1 MRKSKVLFALLPL
14 AGLLMEPAF
23 AATPAKPASVSKL
36 VAAVNIPYEQF
47 TLANGLRVIVHTD
60 RKAPVVAVSIWYDVG
75 SKHEPK
81 GKTGF
86 AHLFEHLMFNGSEN
100 VPGDFFEPLQQI
112 GATDLNGTTWFDRTN
127 YFETVPTAALDRTLF
142 MEADRMG
149 HLLGGITQGKLNN
162 QRSVVQNEK
171 RQGDTQPYGLTEY
184 AQIAGL
190 FPPDHPY
197 GHSTIGSMA
206 DLDAASLDD
215 VKGWFRQHYGP
226 NNAVLVLAGDID
238 VPAAR
243 ALVEKHFGGF
253 AAGPKQQPVSAPI
266 PTLSAPKY
274 EVMKDQ
280 VATTRLYRW
289 WVAPGL
295 NDPDTVPL
303 SVGMAV
309 LGGLASSR
317 LDNALVRDEK
327 LAVGV
332 TASLQTF
339 AQMSIAEITAD
350 VRPGADVA
358 QVNKR
363 LDGILG
369 ELMAKGPNADEVQR
383 VATRAVSAKIS
394 GLESVGGFG
403 GKAVA
408 LAEGALYSNDP
419 DYYRKEMTAYASA
432 TPASVRA
439 AMQKWLSRPVYA
451 LTVEPGERAAYEEA
465 ARVDPPSVPEE
476 VAVLDPSKLPAVGSF
491 SALTFPAI
499 ERSRLSNGIQVYF
512 ARRTA
517 VPTVQVNVSF
527 DAGFAA
533 DPKDA
538 LGTQSLMLRVM
549 REGTKTRNSR
559 QLAEESERL
568 GANISS
574 GASLDRTG
582 IGISSLSANLGLS
595 LDLLADIVRNPA
607 FAPEEVNRV
616 RAQQLAAI
624 AAELQDPGAIAAR
637 MLPNL
642 LWGKDHP
649 YAVPGSGS
657 GDAAVVKALT
667 PAQLSA
673 FHDRWLRPETASI
686 FVVGDTTLSALIPL
700 LEQSFGSWK
709 GGGEARPVK
718 DFNVPVPAPRARIVL
733 IDRPN
738 APQST
743 ISAGVVLDR
752 TGRDDLV
759 RLRAANDVFGG
770 SFLSRI
776 NSDLRETKGWSYG
789 VRSGIGGEENKV
801 TFSIRAP
808 VQADRTGDSIRALQ
822 AQLGDFTGKSGITSA
837 ELERTVNGDIREL
850 PGSFETSGA
859 VLASV
864 QRIIALGRPDNYY
877 ETLPQKYLAMTAP
890 GLDQEF
896 RNVIDPKSLV
906 WVVVGDAKKVRP
918 QLDGLGLP
926 VEEMTLSAAN

>member
-1 MRKSKVLFALLPL
+1 MRKNPALFALLPL
-14 AGLLMEPAF
+14 AGLSMAPG
-23 AATPAKPASVSKL
+23 KPAPVSKL

-60 RKAPVVAVSIWYDVG
+60 RKAPVVAVSVWYDVG

-149 HLLGGITQGKLNN
+149 HLLGGITQGKLDN

-184 AQIAGL
+184 AQISGL

-197 GHSTIGSMA
+197 GHTTIGSMA
-206 DLDAASLDD
+206 DLDKASLED

-238 VPAAR
+238 VPTAR
-243 ALVEKHFGGF
+243 TLVEKRFGSF
-253 AAGPKQQPVSAPI
+253 AAGPKQVPIAAPI
-266 PTLSAPKY
+266 PTLAAPKS

-289 WVAPGL
+289 WVVPGL
-295 NDPDTVPL
+295 NNPDTVPL

-332 TASLQTF
+332 SASLQTF

-358 QVNKR
+358 LVNKR
-363 LDGILG
+363 LDALLSD
-369 ELMAKGPNADEVQR
+369 LMTKGPNADEVQR
-383 VATRAVSAKIS
+383 VATRAVSAKIA

-419 DYYRKEMTAYASA
+419 DQYRKELAEYARA
-432 TPASVRA
+432 TPASVRVA
-439 AMQKWLSRPVYA
+439 LQKWLSRPVFA
-451 LTVEPGERAAYEEA
+451 LTVEPGERTAYEEA
-465 ARVDPPSVPEE
+465 TRVDPPSAPEE
-476 VAVLDPSKLPAVGSF
+476 TAVLDPSKLPPVGAF
-491 SALTFPAI
+491 SALSFPAI
-499 ERSRLSNGIQVYF
+499 ERARLSNGIPVYF

-538 LGTQSLMLRVM
+538 LGTQALTLRVM

-559 QLAEESERL
+559 QIAEESERL
-568 GANISS
+568 GSNISS

-582 IGISSLSANLGLS
+582 IGISALSANLGLS

-607 FAPEEVNRV
+607 FAPDEVNRV
-616 RAQQLAAI
+616 RTQQLAGI
-624 AAELQDPGAIAAR
+624 AAELKDPGAIAAR
-637 MLPNL
+637 ALPTL
-642 LWGKDHP
+642 LP
-649 YAVPGSGS
+649 MPFP
-657 GDAAVVKALT
+657 AAEAGTRLW
-667 PAQLSA
+667 S
-673 FHDRWLRPETASI
+673 RP
-686 FVVGDTTLSALIPL
+686 
-700 LEQSFGSWK
+700 
-709 GGGEARPVK
+709 
-718 DFNVPVPAPRARIVL
+718 
-733 IDRPN
+733 
-738 APQST
+738 
-743 ISAGVVLDR
+743 
-752 TGRDDLV
+752 
-759 RLRAANDVFGG
+759 
-770 SFLSRI
+770 
-776 NSDLRETKGWSYG
+776 
-789 VRSGIGGEENKV
+789 
-801 TFSIRAP
+801 
-808 VQADRTGDSIRALQ
+808 
-822 AQLGDFTGKSGITSA
+822 
-837 ELERTVNGDIREL
+837 
-850 PGSFETSGA
+850 
-859 VLASV
+859 
-864 QRIIALGRPDNYY
+864 
-877 ETLPQKYLAMTAP
+877 
-890 GLDQEF
+890 
-896 RNVIDPKSLV
+896 
-906 WVVVGDAKKVRP
+906 
-918 QLDGLGLP
+918 
-926 VEEMTLSAAN
+926 

>member
-1 MRKSKVLFALLPL
+1 MRKSLALVTLFPLVALTVPPVL
-14 AGLLMEPAF
+14 
-23 AATPAKPASVSKL
+23 AAPAKPAPVSTL
-36 VAAVNIPYEQF
+36 VKAVDIPYTQF

-60 RKAPVVAVSIWYDVG
+60 RKAPVVAVSVWYDVG

-149 HLLGGITQGKLNN
+149 RLLGGITQGKLDN

-171 RQGDTQPYGLTEY
+171 RQGDTQPFGLVEY

-190 FPPDHPY
+190 FPADHPY

-215 VKGWFRQHYGP
+215 VKDWFRQHYGP

-238 VPAAR
+238 AATAR
-243 ALVEKHFGGF
+243 TLVERHFGGF
-253 AAGPKQQPVSAPI
+253 AAGPRQKPVSAPI
-266 PTLSAPKY
+266 PTLAAPKS
-274 EVMKDQ
+274 EIMKDQ

-317 LDNALVRDEK
+317 LDNALVREEK

-350 VRPGADVA
+350 VRPGVDPALVG
-358 QVNKR
+358 KR
-363 LDGILG
+363 LDELLAS
-369 ELMAKGPNADEVQR
+369 LMAKGPSADEVQR
-383 VATRAVSAKIS
+383 VATRAVSSKIA

-408 LAEGALYSNDP
+408 LAEGALYINDP
-419 DYYRKEMTAYASA
+419 DYYKKELAEYART
-432 TPASVRA
+432 TPETVKA
-439 AMQKWLSRPVYA
+439 AMAKWLSRPVYA
-451 LTVEPGERAAYEEA
+451 LTVEPGARVAYEEA
-465 ARVDPPSVPEE
+465 KRVESPAAPEE
-476 VAVLDPSKLPAVGSF
+476 AAALDLSKLPAVGSF
-491 SALTFPAI
+491 AGLSFPAI
-499 ERSRLSNGIQVYF
+499 ERARLANGIEVYF

-527 DAGFAA
+527 DVGYAA

-538 LGTQSLMLRVM
+538 LGTQALMLRVM

-559 QLAEESERL
+559 QLAEEGERL
-568 GANISS
+568 GATIAT
-574 GASLDRTG
+574 GASLDRTN
-582 IGISSLSANLGLS
+582 IGVSALSANLGLS
-595 LDLLADIVRNPA
+595 LDLLADMVRNPA
-607 FAPEEVNRV
+607 FAPGEVDRV
-616 RAQQLAAI
+616 RVQQLAAI
-624 AAELQDPGAIAAR
+624 AAELKDPGAIAAR
-637 MLPNL
+637 TMPIL
-642 LWGKDHP
+642 LWGKAHP

-667 PAQLSA
+667 PAQLSG
-673 FHDRWLRPETASI
+673 FHARWLRPETAKI
-686 FVVGDTTLSALIPL
+686 FVAGDITMKELLPL
-700 LEQSFGSWK
+700 LERSFGGWK
-709 GGGEARPVK
+709 AAGGPAPTKNFEA
-718 DFNVPVPAPRARIVL
+718 PVPPARARIVL
-733 IDRPN
+733 IDQPD

-743 ISAGVVLDR
+743 ILAGTVLGR
-752 TGRDDLV
+752 SGRDDLV
-759 RLRAANDVFGG
+759 SLRAANDVFGG

-776 NSDLRETKGWSYG
+776 NTDLRETKGWSYG
-789 VRSGIGGEENKV
+789 VRSSVGGEENRV
-801 TFSIRAP
+801 SFIIRAP

-822 AQLGDFTGKSGITSA
+822 AQLADFSGPNGISAA
-837 ELERTVNGDIREL
+837 ELSRTVDGDIREL

-859 VLASV
+859 VLGAM
-864 QRIIALGRPDNYY
+864 QRIIWLGRPDNFF
-877 ETLPQKYLAMTAP
+877 EILPQKYLAMTAS
-890 GLDQEF
+890 GLDREF
-896 RNVIDPKSLV
+896 RNVIDPKTLV

-926 VEEMTLSAAN
+926 VEEMVLSAAN